1 MRSQTT
7 MTFIGTVYNMDH
19 LDEFPIDNPTRVYL
33 VDGSKIGSLVYVGIR
48 RQALS
53 PFPLSTGDVAESDS
67 GSKRGVILEPSS
79 LERPGEVLQ
88 PRSKNQR
95 QPKKTPQYRQKN
107 QRRSRMVLPYRR
119 KRPLVLSNSE
129 AKRPVA
135 APKPPESLL
144 PGLRFSSGPNN
155 GHLKPVEINATLL
168 RELQKLIGR
177 VIFVIS
183 QIITNQG

>member
-1 MRSQTT
+1 MRSQTIMTT
-7 MTFIGTVYNMDH
+7 MGTVYNIDH
-19 LDEFPIDNPTRVYL
+19 LDELPIDNPTRVYL
-33 VDGSKIGSLVYVGIR
+33 IDGSKIGSLVYVGIG
-48 RQALS
+48 RQVLS
-53 PFPLSTGDVAESDS
+53 PFPLSSGDVAESYS
-67 GSKRGVILEPSS
+67 GSKRGVILEPSF

-107 QRRSRMVLPYRR
+107 QRRSRKVLPPRR
-119 KRPLVLSNSE
+119 KRPLVLSNGE

-135 APKPPESLL
+135 EPKPPESLL
-144 PGLRFSSGPNN
+144 PGSRFSSGPNN

-168 RELQKLIGR
+168 RELQRLLER
-177 VIFVIS
+177 VTLVIS

>member
-1 MRSQTT
+1 MRSQTI

-107 QRRSRMVLPYRR
+107 QRRSRRCSRIEENVSLFCLTARQRGQSQHRSHPSLCYR
-119 KRPLVLSNSE
+119 
-129 AKRPVA
+129 
-135 APKPPESLL
+135 
-144 PGLRFSSGPNN
+144 
-155 GHLKPVEINATLL
+155 
-168 RELQKLIGR
+168 GR
-177 VIFVIS
+177 VLAADQITDIS
-183 QIITNQG
+183 NQSKSMRHY

>member
-1 MRSQTT
+1 MRSQTI
-7 MTFIGTVYNMDH
+7 MTTTGTVYN
-19 LDEFPIDNPTRVYL
+19 IDNPTRVYL
-33 VDGSKIGSLVYVGIR
+33 IDGSKIGSLVYVGVR
-48 RQALS
+48 CQVLS
-53 PFPLSTGDVAESDS
+53 PVPLSSGDVAESDS

-79 LERPGEVLQ
+79 MERPREVLQ
-88 PRSKNQR
+88 PRCKNQR

-107 QRRSRMVLPYRR
+107 QRRSRKVLPPRR

-135 APKPPESLL
+135 EPKPPESLL
-144 PGLRFSSGPNN
+144 PGSRFSSGPNN

-168 RELQKLIGR
+168 REWQKLLER
-177 VIFVIS
+177 VILVIS

>member
-1 MRSQTT
+1 MRSQTI
-7 MTFIGTVYNMDH
+7 MTTTGTVYN
-19 LDEFPIDNPTRVYL
+19 IDNPTRVYL

-53 PFPLSTGDVAESDS
+53 PSPLSTGDVAESDS
-67 GSKRGVILEPSS
+67 GFKRGVILEPSS
-79 LERPGEVLQ
+79 LERPREVLQ

-95 QPKKTPQYRQKN
+95 QPKKTLQYRQKN
-107 QRRSRMVLPYRR
+107 QRRSRKVLPPRR

-135 APKPPESLL
+135 EPKPPESLL

-168 RELQKLIGR
+168 REWQKLLER
-177 VIFVIS
+177 VILVIS

>member
-1 MRSQTT
+1 MRSQTIMTT
-7 MTFIGTVYNMDH
+7 MGTVYNVDH

-33 VDGSKIGSLVYVGIR
+33 VDGSKIGSLVYVGIG
-48 RQALS
+48 RQVLS
-53 PFPLSTGDVAESDS
+53 PFPLSSGDVAESDS
-67 GSKRGVILEPSS
+67 GSKRGVILEPSF

-95 QPKKTPQYRQKN
+95 QLKKMPQYRQKN
-107 QRRSRMVLPYRR
+107 QRRSRKVLPPRR

-135 APKPPESLL
+135 EPKPPESLL
-144 PGLRFSSGPNN
+144 PGSRFSSGPNN

-168 RELQKLIGR
+168 RELQRLLER
-177 VIFVIS
+177 VTLVIS